1 MHANLQCPPPR
12 QACAWPASCPPKLG
26 ARLARE
32 ARAALYL
39 ECSALTRHGVQQLFH
54 DAVDLVTSGRGG
66 GNRRKK
72 KKKMISKDKCFVL

>member
-54 DAVDLVTSGRGG
+54 DAVD
-66 GNRRKK
+66 NRTWDNRTWTTVDRLPAE
-72 KKKMISKDKCFVL
+72 ILHVS